1 MHFLKVQEENSRL
14 RDQLLGL
21 TQEHQAQNAQQQE
34 GSLEQRRQMERQFA
48 MQIADHRAQKEM
60 MERQL
65 AQQEKIIDLLQSKLA
80 VWGSDQNSQTR
91 MQSI

>member
-1 MHFLKVQEENSRL
+1 REE
-14 RDQLLGL
+14 
-21 TQEHQAQNAQQQE
+21 
-34 GSLEQRRQMERQFA
+34 SLEQRRQKERQFA

-65 AQQEKIIDLLQSKLA
+65 AQQKEMMERQLAQQEKIMDWLQYKLA

-91 MQSI
+91 MQSM